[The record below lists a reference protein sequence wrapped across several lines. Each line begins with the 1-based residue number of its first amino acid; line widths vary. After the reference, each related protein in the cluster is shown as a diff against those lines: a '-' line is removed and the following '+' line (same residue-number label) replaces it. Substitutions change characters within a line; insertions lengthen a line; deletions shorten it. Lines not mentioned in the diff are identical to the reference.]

1 MREVPL
7 TVKRTN
13 KNDMFIK
20 LTVVQLAVCLII
32 GAVTG
37 AVYKLD
43 RPLFEEMREEFLS
56 LMSGGIDLSSGIP
69 NLRHPAETTLTA
81 AESSADGSQTG
92 EKESSADGSQT
103 GEEGITAAQSAG
115 GTDLDEREAV
125 DCLNFAFYET
135 GDVPC
140 MPVSGNVTSLFGKR
154 THPVYG
160 TDGFHSGID
169 IAAPKGT
176 PILAAMDG
184 TVYDTGVG
192 ESAGNYVKLLH
203 DNGLYTLYCHMN
215 SVNTKEGVRI
225 RKGDVIGFVGE
236 TGLATGPH
244 LHFEVQ
250 RDGEKLDPSFL
261 LEEAVTIG

>member
-1 MREVPL
+1 M
-7 TVKRTN
+7 
-13 KNDMFIK
+13 
-20 LTVVQLAVCLII
+20 
-32 GAVTG
+32 
-37 AVYKLD
+37 
-43 RPLFEEMREEFLS
+43 
-56 LMSGGIDLSSGIP
+56 
-69 NLRHPAETTLTA
+69 
-81 AESSADGSQTG
+81 
-92 EKESSADGSQT
+92 
-103 GEEGITAAQSAG
+103 
-115 GTDLDEREAV
+115 
-125 DCLNFAFYET
+125 NFAFYET

>member
-20 LTVVQLAVCLII
+20 LTAVQLAVCLAVGAVI
-32 GAVTG
+32 GAV
-37 AVYKLD
+37 YRFS
-43 RPLFEEMREEFLS
+43 RPLFEDMREEFSS
-56 LMSGGIDLSSGIP
+56 LMSGGFDLSSGVP
-69 NLRHPAETTLTA
+69 QLRRSVEESAATAYGTEETAGKTAETTVG
-81 AESSADGSQTG
+81 GSENG
-92 EKESSADGSQT
+92 ASDAR
-103 GEEGITAAQSAG
+103 SAG
-115 GTDLDEREAV
+115 GTDLDEREAE

-140 MPVSGNVTSLFGKR
+140 MPVSGNVTSPFGKR

-160 TDGFHSGID
+160 TDGFHSGTD

-176 PILAAMDG
+176 PICAALDG
-184 TVYDTGVG
+184 TVCDAGVG

-203 DNGLYTLYCHMN
+203 DNGLFTLYCHMD
-215 SVNTKEGVRI
+215 SVNTEKGVRI

-261 LEEAVTIG
+261 LDEAVTVG

>member
-20 LTVVQLAVCLII
+20 LTAVQLAVCLVI

-69 NLRHPAETTLTA
+69 NLRHPAETTLT
-81 AESSADGSQTG
+81 
-92 EKESSADGSQT
+92 T
-103 GEEGITAAQSAG
+103 GEEENTAAQSAG

-125 DCLNFAFYET
+125 DCLNFTFYET

-184 TVYDTGVG
+184 TVCDTGVG
-192 ESAGNYVKLLH
+192 ESAGNYVKLFH

-261 LEEAVTIG
+261 LEEAVTLG

>member
-1 MREVPL
+1 
-7 TVKRTN
+7 
-13 KNDMFIK
+13 MFIK
-20 LTVVQLAVCLII
+20 LTAVQLAVCLAVGAVI
-32 GAVTG
+32 GAV
-37 AVYKLD
+37 YRFS
-43 RPLFEEMREEFLS
+43 RPLFEDMREEFSS
-56 LMSGGIDLSSGIP
+56 LMSGGFDLSSGVP
-69 NLRHPAETTLTA
+69 QLRRSVEESA

-92 EKESSADGSQT
+92 EKGN
-103 GEEGITAAQSAG
+103 TAAQSAG
-115 GTDLDEREAV
+115 GTDLDEREAE

-140 MPVSGNVTSLFGKR
+140 MPVSGNVTSPFGKR

-160 TDGFHSGID
+160 TDGFHSGTD

-176 PILAAMDG
+176 PICAALDG
-184 TVYDTGVG
+184 TVCDAGVG

-203 DNGLYTLYCHMN
+203 DNGLFTLYCHMD
-215 SVNTKEGVRI
+215 SVNTEKGVRI

-261 LEEAVTIG
+261 LDEAVTVG

>member
-32 GAVTG
+32 GAVIG

-43 RPLFEEMREEFLS
+43 RPLFDEMREEFSS

-69 NLRHPAETTLTA
+69 ILRRPAETACAPTEDA
-81 AESSADGSQTG
+81 AEKGGKGTNG
-92 EKESSADGSQT
+92 ETSGKETDTSNDL
-103 GEEGITAAQSAG
+103 SAG
-115 GTDLDEREAV
+115 GIDLNEREAE
-125 DCLNFAFYET
+125 DCLNFAFYEA

-140 MPVSGNVTSLFGKR
+140 LPVSGKVTSLFGKR
-154 THPVYG
+154 VHPVYG
-160 TDGFHSGID
+160 TDGFHSGMD

-176 PILAAMDG
+176 PILAALDG
-184 TVYDTGVG
+184 TVCDTGVG
-192 ESAGNYVKLLH
+192 EAAGNYVKLLH
-203 DNGLYTLYCHMN
+203 DNGLCTLYCHMDR
-215 SVNTKEGVRI
+215 VNTEKGVRI

-261 LEEAVTIG
+261 LDEAVSLG